1 MCVYVCVCVWYRLQV
16 RAKVTWLESMEKA
29 AKVTD
34 GDGVMGGRI
43 VCHWGSESAGGGGVR
58 ECMYPCVCMLV
69 GLVCVCMLVGNVRAC
84 TLDLCQCLTVSVCV
98 NVCVCVCVCSRPV
111 TPLAQAS
118 AMHV

>member
-1 MCVYVCVCVWYRLQV
+1 M
-16 RAKVTWLESMEKA
+16 
-29 AKVTD
+29 
-34 GDGVMGGRI
+34 
-43 VCHWGSESAGGGGVR
+43 H